1 MTEQSAADES
11 ADQGQYTVQDL
22 PEPAPANQSRLAGKT
37 AVVTGASRG
46 IGLAIARRFA
56 AEGAKVLITARN
68 IGPLKEAAAEFPEGS
83 VLFLAGKSD
92 DPDHRAEVLDT
103 VARTWG
109 TLDILVNNAGINPV
123 YGPLT
128 ELDPEAARRILDVNV
143 LGTLAWVQA
152 LCAHPALDFTGR
164 GGSVLNLSSVSAQT
178 PAHGIGFYG
187 ISKAAVEQ
195 LTRTLAVELAPSVRV
210 NAMAPAVVKTQ
221 FARALYE
228 GREEKVS
235 STYPLK
241 RLGTPEDVAGAA
253 AFLVS
258 DDAAWVTG
266 QVLNLD
272 GGLLVAG
279 GSA

>member
-1 MTEQSAADES
+1 M
-11 ADQGQYTVQDL
+11 ADQAAEQHTPDTTPGGR
-22 PEPAPANQSRLAGKT
+22 PPLAGKT

-46 IGLAIARRFA
+46 IGLAIARRLVA
-56 AEGAKVLITARN
+56 DGAKVCITARN
-68 IGPLKEAAAEFPEGS
+68 VGPLKEAAAEFPEGT

-103 VARTWG
+103 VAQTWG
-109 TLDILVNNAGINPV
+109 RLDILVNNAGINPV

-128 ELDPEAARRILDVNV
+128 ELDPDAARRILDVNV

-152 LCAHPALDFTGR
+152 VCAHPALDFTGR

-195 LTRTLAVELAPSVRV
+195 LTRTLAVELAPTVRV
-210 NAMAPAVVKTQ
+210 NAMAPAVVKTS

-235 STYPLK
+235 ATYPLK

-266 QVLNLD
+266 QILNLD